1 MFVRHADTCRLPN
14 KRPKCHGVCSE
25 HAAGWMPLG
34 VDASGSCCSSVD
46 CMQQSLA
53 HVCSSS
59 MVDPAMH
66 KHQDSSWP
74 ACCCAHGVSSQ
85 PGASLAGQL
94 ETHACLIAVICMS
107 RDAALSCRAQPPQR
121 HPRTQSAVLLL
132 SWRYMHRFCL
142 ALLLQGL
149 ANMEAPR
156 SSGRQRKQVETF
168 TYDNDHLTRKNKALQ
183 VRTFSPFLHGRTC
196 GV

>member
-1 MFVRHADTCRLPN
+1 
-14 KRPKCHGVCSE
+14 
-25 HAAGWMPLG
+25 
-34 VDASGSCCSSVD
+34 
-46 CMQQSLA
+46 MQQSLA

-66 KHQDSSWP
+66 NHQDSSWP

-85 PGASLAGQL
+85 PGASLL

-107 RDAALSCRAQPPQR
+107 RDAPLSCRTQPPQR
-121 HPRTQSAVLLL
+121 HPRTQSAAPLFT
-132 SWRYMHRFCL
+132 WRYICT

-168 TYDNDHLTRKNKALQ
+168 TYDNDHLTGKTKALQ
-183 VRTFSPFLHGRTC
+183 VRTCSPFLHGRTC